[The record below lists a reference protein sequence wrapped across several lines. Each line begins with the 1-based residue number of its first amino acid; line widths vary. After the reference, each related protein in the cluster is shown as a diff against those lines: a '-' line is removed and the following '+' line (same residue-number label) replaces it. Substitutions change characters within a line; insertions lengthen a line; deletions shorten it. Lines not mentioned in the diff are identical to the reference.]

1 MSSSAKKILLI
12 LIFIRSN
19 SQLLSSKANDFDKV
33 MTEYYVFIQFPI
45 SFAPHLNKTFKD
57 ITVNGVR
64 DIKLRQ
70 YDSFCYIFIW
80 LR

>member
-45 SFAPHLNKTFKD
+45 SFAPHLNETFKD